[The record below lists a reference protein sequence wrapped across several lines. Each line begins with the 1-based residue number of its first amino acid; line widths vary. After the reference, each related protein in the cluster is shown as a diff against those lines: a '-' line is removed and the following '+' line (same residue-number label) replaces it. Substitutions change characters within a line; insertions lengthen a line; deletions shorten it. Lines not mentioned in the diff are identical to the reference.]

1 MCVNN
6 INIRKNIIENYK
18 LKNKLRMD
26 ENIDIIDEQNVNE
39 QQALER

>member
-26 ENIDIIDEQNVNE
+26 ENIDIIDE
-39 QQALER
+39 

>member
-26 ENIDIIDEQNVNE
+26 ENIDIVDE
-39 QQALER
+39 